1 MLAHYVVQL
10 ALIAA
15 SIGVLSSSSDACLT
29 GLFTGNDCDS
39 DSTSMNLLGGTVDAP
54 CDEDTPS
61 IFSGGLLT
69 GGLTGGLSGVITADA
84 PCDDGTSSIV
94 SSGLTSGLTGGLP
107 STGLSGISADAPCDD
122 TPTVISSGL
131 PSGPSNGV
139 TGTSAG
145 VSTLTGAQ
153 QASATNSG
161 TSTTASTPSTV
172 TSTTPSTATG
182 ASTTASGTATS
193 TSTATSTAQG
203 TTTSSDPSTSQAAQ
217 TSTAADPAS
226 KTGLSKFLAPPVAA
240 VLVCG
245 EFSALGRR
253 YIRPVPD
260 PVKPEL
266 MSVERVSNAVANT
279 RQQQI
284 QQLQRVYCRGEL
296 LHEVQMHQLFPDS
309 KHFVDM
315 PIKAT
320 SSVDDVLTQFQELKA
335 SFDNKTTGT
344 VWKAQLAAFV
354 DHNFD
359 PPGAELAPVTPPDYK
374 EGEIPHKIR
383 DITDERLRGWAMELH
398 KLWKVLARVPAST
411 SADQTS
417 RSSFL
422 HSLPIDAVPDDALA
436 RQFNGENVLVVP
448 GGRFRESYYWDSYW
462 IVQGLLVSGLRQTAR
477 GVVNHLLEY
486 VAEFGFVPN
495 GGRVYYLTRSQ
506 PPLLSDMVRVVAKLE
521 DGNGTD
527 DASAWD
533 LQYLRVAVPLLEREY
548 DFWMHRGDHGHA
560 VEVTG
565 SSSSQSES
573 ETFVL
578 NRYVAHAGEPRPES
592 YREDVSTASSVFSSQ
607 SDAADKK
614 LLYNEIIAAAESGW
628 DFSSR
633 WFGDY
638 STLPTIRTSQV
649 IPVELNAILHRVEIN
664 LANFHELLGNPIAST
679 RFRDAA
685 KTRVKAMDAVLWS
698 ESDGCWKDYL
708 LDSREHSPVVSMSNY
723 SPLWGGAF
731 DASDSS
737 RLERIVESL
746 ERSGL
751 VQEGGIQTTT
761 SVTGQQ
767 WDAPNAW
774 PPLQD
779 IVIEGLQ
786 AAGTATSRALAKSL
800 VQRWVKAG
808 FVAWQKT
815 GLMFEKYNAQQ
826 LGGVGDGGEYTPQ
839 FGFGWSNGVI
849 LTFLTKYQAQLGDTA
864 AILGSVDV

>member
-1 MLAHYVVQL
+1 MLTT
-10 ALIAA
+10 
-15 SIGVLSSSSDACLT
+15 GVKNTRNSPGADDESSSPTKSITVTFSRAT
-29 GLFTGNDCDS
+29 FSITAS
-39 DSTSMNLLGGTVDAP
+39 PQRSSSRPIVDA
-54 CDEDTPS
+54 TGRIGMISHNGSSPS
-61 IFSGGLLT
+61 SSLL
-69 GGLTGGLSGVITADA
+69 LLLLFWSVA
-84 PCDDGTSSIV
+84 SS
-94 SSGLTSGLTGGLP
+94 L
-107 STGLSGISADAPCDD
+107 
-122 TPTVISSGL
+122 
-131 PSGPSNGV
+131 
-139 TGTSAG
+139 
-145 VSTLTGAQ
+145 
-153 QASATNSG
+153 
-161 TSTTASTPSTV
+161 
-172 TSTTPSTATG
+172 
-182 ASTTASGTATS
+182 
-193 TSTATSTAQG
+193 
-203 TTTSSDPSTSQAAQ
+203 
-217 TSTAADPAS
+217 
-226 KTGLSKFLAPPVAA
+226 
-240 VLVCG
+240 
-245 EFSALGRR
+245 ALGRR

-422 HSLPIDAVPDDALA
+422 HSLPIDSVPDDALA

-800 VQRWVKAG
+800 VQSTTLSSLEA
-808 FVAWQKT
+808 
-815 GLMFEKYNAQQ
+815 
-826 LGGVGDGGEYTPQ
+826 
-839 FGFGWSNGVI
+839 
-849 LTFLTKYQAQLGDTA
+849 
-864 AILGSVDV
+864 